1 MPPTRKKCSNKAPV
15 SQRETDVYKCYQKGV
30 GVGMRLEAQKRER
43 EAQARDRP
51 ALNTLSIRRLA
62 DMGRV
67 YKIPNYGK
75 MRKAQLIEALQQAG
89 YPRGP

>member
-1 MPPTRKKCSNKAPV
+1 MPPKRCSNKAPV
-15 SQRETDVYKCYQKGV
+15 SQRETNPLTCFKKGIKV
-30 GVGMRLEAQKRER
+30 GVRLEAQKRER

-75 MRKAQLIEALQQAG
+75 MRKAQLIEALQRAG